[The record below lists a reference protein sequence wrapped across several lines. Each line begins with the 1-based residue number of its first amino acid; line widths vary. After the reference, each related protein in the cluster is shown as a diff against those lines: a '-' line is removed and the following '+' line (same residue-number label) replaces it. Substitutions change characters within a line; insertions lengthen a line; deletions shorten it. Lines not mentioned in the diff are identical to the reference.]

1 MVLTERDGSF
11 RRLVEMVKEQQ
22 ETPKGIRRGRPPKN
36 RIPTTGYYAV
46 HLHSRMKELAKA
58 QSEGIDYISTSDL
71 YNDAARELI
80 ADLYSLLGDELA
92 LPAGVMSVPGLLGL
106 RELVDRPVL
115 TPISALEFHDAE
127 QHRTTAYFD
136 QPIWDALMEMSL
148 RFGLRWRRAVNFHQ
162 LVELS
167 AAWYLAGLEL
177 QPEQQT

>member
-1 MVLTERDGSF
+1 MLTERDGSF

-22 ETPKGIRRGRPPKN
+22 ETPKGPRRGGRPPKN

-46 HLHSRMKELAKA
+46 HLHSRMKDLAVA
-58 QSEGIDYISTSDL
+58 QSGEMEYISTSDL

-80 ADLYSLLGDELA
+80 ADLHSLLGDELL
-92 LPAGVMSVPGLLGL
+92 LPAGVMSIPGILGL

-115 TPISALEFHDAE
+115 TPISELEFHNAE
-127 QHRTTAYFD
+127 RHRTTAYFD

-148 RFGLRWRRAVNFHQ
+148 RFGLRWRRAVNLYQ

-177 QPEQQT
+177 QTEQQT